1 MTVILIRKNLTFQIA
16 IEIQFN
22 SHRYIYIENMH
33 VSNSIMLTIKAELDS
48 DFLVPNFTGNAT
60 EISNPLGIGGTRKLR
75 WYQGAI
81 DIQKKRRLTDRLTI
95 CIQYYNAVY
104 Y

>member
-16 IEIQFN
+16 IEIQLTQV
-22 SHRYIYIENMH
+22 YIENMH

>member
-16 IEIQFN
+16 IEIQLTQV
-22 SHRYIYIENMH
+22 YIYIENMH

>member
-1 MTVILIRKNLTFQIA
+1 MTVILIRKNLTFQIE
-16 IEIQFN
+16 IEIQLTQVC
-22 SHRYIYIENMH
+22 IENMH
-33 VSNSIMLTIKAELDS
+33 VINSIMLTIKAELDS

>member
-1 MTVILIRKNLTFQIA
+1 MVTVILIRKNLPFQIA
-16 IEIQFN
+16 IEIQLTQVC
-22 SHRYIYIENMH
+22 IENMH
-33 VSNSIMLTIKAELDS
+33 VINSIMLTIKAELDS

-81 DIQKKRRLTDRLTI
+81 DIQKKR
-95 CIQYYNAVY
+95 
-104 Y
+104 

>member
-16 IEIQFN
+16 IEIQLTCTG
-22 SHRYIYIENMH
+22 IYIENMH

-60 EISNPLGIGGTRKLR
+60 EISNLLGIGGTRKLR

-81 DIQKKRRLTDRLTI
+81 DIQKKRRLTDWLTI